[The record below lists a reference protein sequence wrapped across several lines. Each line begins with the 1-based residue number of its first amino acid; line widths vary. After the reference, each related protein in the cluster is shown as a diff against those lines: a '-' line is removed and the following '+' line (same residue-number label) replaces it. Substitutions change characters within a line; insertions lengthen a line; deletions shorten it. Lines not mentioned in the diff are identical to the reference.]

1 VSFLLDTNVISEAR
15 KANGNSGVRSW
26 LASVDGSHLF
36 LSVLVIGEIRSG
48 IERLRRR
55 DAVQAQV
62 YEAWLITL
70 LQDYADRILPVT
82 QDIAEEWGR
91 LNSRDPIPVID
102 GLLAATARAH
112 RLTVVTRN
120 TTDLART
127 GVAVINPFGG

>member
-1 VSFLLDTNVISEAR
+1 M
-15 KANGNSGVRSW
+15 
-26 LASVDGSHLF
+26 
-36 LSVLVIGEIRSG
+36 
-48 IERLRRR
+48 
-55 DAVQAQV
+55 QAQV